1 MNQKYFYISI
11 FLIFALFL
19 SGCNSVIV
27 GNPEIDIES
36 ETKRVEDAVHDFW
49 SFIDAQDENNAAWA
63 CAPGYDYG
71 SVIRPATK
79 QFVEPYFEQLD
90 YIKNVCG
97 TTKVIVD
104 IYAYIRDISF
114 IWDESGDPRA
124 IIDIQV
130 NRTIMNC
137 GVLNNTIARFG
148 TMELIYC
155 DIEPYWEDGWYV
167 ENVDIDLWN

>member
-1 MNQKYFYISI
+1 LKKKIFYFSI
-11 FLIFALFL
+11 FLLFALFL
-19 SGCNSVIV
+19 SGCDSIIV
-27 GNPEIDIES
+27 SNTEIDIEL
-36 ETKRVEDAVHDFW
+36 ETKRVEDAVLDFW
-49 SFIDAQDENNAAWA
+49 EALNNQDEYSASWA
-63 CAPGYDYG
+63 CVPGHDYG
-71 SVIRPATK
+71 FKRLPETE
-79 QFVEPYFEQLD
+79 QFVKPYFASLE
-90 YIKNVCG
+90 YFKEICNASK
-97 TTKVIVD
+97 IVD

-114 IWDESGDPRA
+114 KWDKSGNPRA

-137 GVLNNTIARFG
+137 GYLNSTKAEFG